1 MLAERH
7 NERVEDQ
14 IDASG
19 SVGGSDESVFSIVDP
34 QGAVISLAR
43 LVVNGQKMLN
53 TMREAAETAQ
63 SAQGVAPDQA
73 RRVVDKSRDF
83 EQDWNDEKL
92 PLLIVSMRLALEVL
106 DTFGP
111 EGVTVEDPI
120 EAAIWNN
127 KPHVWLNEVKAQ
139 RNSSPPPPS

>member
-1 MLAERH
+1 MD
-7 NERVEDQ
+7 DQ

-34 QGAVISLAR
+34 QGAVINLTR
-43 LVVNGQKMLN
+43 LVVNGQKMLC
-53 TMREAAETAQ
+53 TMREAAKAAEA
-63 SAQGVAPDQA
+63 AQGLAPEQA

-83 EQDWNDEKL
+83 EQDWNDKKL

-111 EGVTVEDPI
+111 EGVTVDDPI

-127 KPHVWLNEVKAQ
+127 KTHVWLKEIEAQ
-139 RNSSPPPPS
+139 RNSEL